1 MAKDKPKKDESIDR
15 ETLLKKTL
23 RDVDKMFPGS
33 LQPASEVA
41 EKERIPFPL
50 AELNTLTGGGI
61 PSGTFSVIWG
71 NKSCGKTTMVYAL
84 IAEAQKKGKKCAML
98 DIENSFDGS
107 WAAKQGV
114 NLDTLLVGNK
124 FKTAEEAMDTLIKL
138 TQDQVVDF
146 IIVDSIQALSPQ
158 SEQETSK
165 GVKKS
170 TSDDSMALL
179 ARKLS
184 QFFRMCAGDVAR
196 GKVAV
201 LLIGQARTSLGGY
214 VALETLSGGHALQ
227 HWSSMTIHI
236 RRGQKKD
243 APVEKYKETFIDPET
258 GKERY
263 KTKARIIGFNCVI
276 KLEKTKLKSEIEGS
290 ERQLPFYLR
299 TGFNKPE
306 GVELVQNPEQE
317 GITEIEEGE
326 YENVPSEEEGN
337 SHPDTPNE
345 SN

>member
-1 MAKDKPKKDESIDR
+1 
-15 ETLLKKTL
+15 
-23 RDVDKMFPGS
+23 MFPGA
-33 LQPASEVA
+33 LQPASAVVA
-41 EKERIPFPL
+41 KERIPFPL
-50 AELNTLTGGGI
+50 EELNKLTGGGI

-71 NKSCGKTTMVYAL
+71 NKSSGKTTMVYSL
-84 IAEAQKKGKKCAML
+84 IAEAQKMGKKCAML

-107 WAAKQGV
+107 WAAKAGV

-158 SEQETSK
+158 AEQQDKK
-165 GVKKS
+165 GQKS
-170 TSDDSMALL
+170 TASETMALL

-258 GKERY
+258 QKERY

-276 KLEKTKLKSEIEGS
+276 KLEKTKLKSEVEGS

-299 TGFNKPE
+299 TGFTKPE
-306 GVELVQNPEQE
+306 GVELVQNAAQE
-317 GITEIEEGE
+317 GITEIEEDE
-326 YENVPSEEEGN
+326 YEDISTETEGN
-337 SHPDTPNE
+337 SNTNAPD
-345 SN
+345 SSI

>member
-23 RDVDKMFPGS
+23 RDVDKMFPGA
-33 LQPASEVA
+33 LQPASAVVA
-41 EKERIPFPL
+41 KERIPFPL
-50 AELNTLTGGGI
+50 EELNKLTGGGI

-71 NKSCGKTTMVYAL
+71 NKSSGKTTMVYSL
-84 IAEAQKKGKKCAML
+84 IAEAQKMGKKCAML

-107 WAAKQGV
+107 WAAKAGV

-158 SEQETSK
+158 AEQQDKK
-165 GVKKS
+165 GQKS
-170 TSDDSMALL
+170 TASETMALL

-258 GKERY
+258 QKERY

-276 KLEKTKLKSEIEGS
+276 KLEKTKLKSEVEGS

-299 TGFNKPE
+299 TGFTKPE
-306 GVELVQNPEQE
+306 GVELVQNAAQE
-317 GITEIEEGE
+317 GITEIEEDE
-326 YENVPSEEEGN
+326 YEDISTETEGN
-337 SHPDTPNE
+337 SNTNAPD
-345 SN
+345 SSI